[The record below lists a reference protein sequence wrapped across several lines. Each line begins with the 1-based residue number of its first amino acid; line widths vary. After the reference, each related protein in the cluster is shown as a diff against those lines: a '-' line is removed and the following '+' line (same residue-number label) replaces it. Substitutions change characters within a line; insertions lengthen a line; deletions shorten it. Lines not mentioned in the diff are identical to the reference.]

1 MSHMRL
7 VKTRATK
14 APKVGKV
21 ANVRLV
27 ACVPPDL
34 MAWLEEL
41 QSRLRQQTGWQERR
55 MTSVSALVTQA
66 LQEFLDA
73 HG

>member
-1 MSHMRL
+1 MTRL
-7 VKTRATK
+7 RVVKTKTTK
-14 APKVGKV
+14 PAKP

-34 MAWLEEL
+34 MAWLEDL
-41 QSRLRQQTGWQERR
+41 QGRLRQQTGWQARST
-55 MTSVSALVTQA
+55 TSVSALVTQA